1 MKKRL
6 LFVVCVLLSPS
17 LLTFGQTSLPLIDEQ
32 VFVAGLKHAESLLR
46 SGIAENVEYTPGEQP
61 TVKSTFAFKGK
72 SRFCHRVVNN
82 QRFFYDGKLQIGMSD
97 AGIDNA
103 IVSHLDQFG
112 LGFGSDPRNWGPY
125 YEHLPLSEH
134 FSKHGIVSIKQGIL
148 SIKPDVS
155 KKSLRVPCYVVES
168 VYPPDPKLK
177 LRFWFSPKEGFH
189 CLQSQLV
196 GLRWR
201 VGNQSVPSVY
211 TKRAVYRQY
220 PVGAEKAWFIK
231 KGWTKV
237 TSQADPNRVLAYSQ
251 VEVGNFK
258 PNADV
263 SKLFDPGIP
272 PNRKI
277 WDDTLG
283 RYRPFK
289 ELGWNP

>member
-1 MKKRL
+1 MKTRL
-6 LFVVCVLLSPS
+6 LFVACVLFSPA
-17 LLTFGQTSLPLIDEQ
+17 LLTLGQTSLPPIDAQALI
-32 VFVAGLKHAESLLR
+32 AGVKHAELLLH
-46 SGIAENVEYTPGEQP
+46 SGIAEDVEYTPGDLATE
-61 TVKSTFAFKGK
+61 KSTFAFKGK
-72 SRFCHRVVNN
+72 SRFCHRVKNN

-103 IVSHLDQFG
+103 IVSHLDQFD
-112 LGFGSDPRNWGPY
+112 LDFGSEPRNWGPY
-125 YEHLPLSEH
+125 YRHLPLSEH
-134 FSKHGIVSIKQGIL
+134 FLKHGIVSIKQGIL
-148 SIKPDVS
+148 MIKPDKS
-155 KKSLRVPCYVVES
+155 QKSLRVPCYVVES
-168 VYPPDPKLK
+168 VYPPNPKLK
-177 LRFWFSPKEGFH
+177 LRFWLSPKDGFH

-220 PVGAEKAWFIK
+220 PVGTESAWFIK

-237 TSQADPNRVLAYSQ
+237 TSQADPNRVLAYSR
-251 VEVGNFK
+251 VEVGNFQ

-263 SKLFDPGIP
+263 SKLFEPGIP
-272 PNRKI
+272 PEHEI
-277 WDDTLG
+277 WDSTLR